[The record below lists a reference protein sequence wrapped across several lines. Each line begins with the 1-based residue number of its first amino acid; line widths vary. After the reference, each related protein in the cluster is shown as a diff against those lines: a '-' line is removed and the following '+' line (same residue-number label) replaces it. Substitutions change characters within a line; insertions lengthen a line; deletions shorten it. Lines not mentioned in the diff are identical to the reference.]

1 MKKNV
6 ISVMILSGLIFLFSG
21 CTHPQIIT
29 AQYVDKP
36 VIVGPY
42 WKVGGKLENYE
53 ELKKNKEL
61 RKFNSEV
68 ERTITTSTQQNG
80 SYQTTNTQYYS
91 VHADNISKDILMQ
104 NPSDNELILIKRCF
118 LGSYL
123 MLAPGGSII
132 TSFGGVEGVIAPKP

>member
-1 MKKNV
+1 MKKT
-6 ISVMILSGLIFLFSG
+6 ITLIFVGWVVFLFSG

-68 ERTITTSTQQNG
+68 ERTIPTSTQQQGN
-80 SYQTTNTQYYS
+80 YQTTRADHYS

-104 NPSDNELILIKRCF
+104 NPADNEIILIKRCF

-123 MLAPGGSII
+123 MLAPGGSIS